1 MNKLVF
7 VVEDNL
13 AQQKMLQVHLEEMLG
28 NYQVKTFVKPEDMM
42 SHLNE
47 KPFAIVLDH
56 FFAPGSKN
64 GLDYLNELK
73 RNHSSIPVIYHT
85 TSDDAAVR
93 AEAEK
98 LGVVQFIL
106 KDSASLVRLRTVLDD
121 LEAGKYKKGFFK
133 KLFGG

>member
-56 FFAPGSKN
+56 FFAPGSKD
-64 GLDYLNELK
+64 GLHYLKELK
-73 RNHSSIPVIYHT
+73 RSHSSIPVIYHT
-85 TSDDAAVR
+85 TSEDTAVR

-98 LGVVQFIL
+98 LGAVQFIM

>member
-1 MNKLVF
+1 MRKLVF

-13 AQQKMLQVHLEEMLG
+13 TQQKMLQVHLEEMLG

-42 SHLNE
+42 SHLHE

-56 FFAPGSKN
+56 YFAPGSKN
-64 GLDYLNELK
+64 GLHYLGELK
-73 RNHSSIPVIYHT
+73 KNHSSIPVIYHT
-85 TSDDAAVR
+85 TSDDVAVR
-93 AEAEK
+93 EEAEK
-98 LGVVQFIL
+98 LGAVQFIL